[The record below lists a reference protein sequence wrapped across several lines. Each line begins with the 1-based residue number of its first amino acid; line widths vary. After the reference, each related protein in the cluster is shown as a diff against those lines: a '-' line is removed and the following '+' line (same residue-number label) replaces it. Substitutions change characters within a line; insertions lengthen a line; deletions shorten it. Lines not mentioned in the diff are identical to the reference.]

1 MSDYEKS
8 LAELIRHERPACG
21 HDQSTDH
28 DLFVTAAAV
37 YLMVRFGVYLPEGEK
52 TVEDLEKKY
61 EDGYAAI
68 INDGKLLG
76 FRDEK

>member
-21 HDQSTDH
+21 SYESTDH
-28 DLFVTAAAV
+28 DLFVTAASL
-37 YLMVRFGVYLPEGEK
+37 YLIMRFGVYLAKDEK

-61 EDGYAAI
+61 EEGYAAI